1 MLVGVRIYLDSL
13 LRHLVL
19 LLLSKWLRD
28 LDLILIILLV
38 HLSDDIT
45 LSLAHSHYILLLL
58 NQEIVQVL
66 LNSRVN
72 LCLLRLQHISESLIY
87 SPEILY
93 LKVLLLFDFFI
104 LKYLLSLLDDS
115 FSHTHHFL
123 HVLILELDDLLESM
137 LVHRDHL
144 LIFIIKRGWLVSPE
158 A

>member
-19 LLLSKWLRD
+19 LLLSQWLED

-45 LSLAHSHYILLLL
+45 LSLAHSHNVLLLL
-58 NQEIVQVL
+58 NQKVIQVL

-72 LCLLRLQHISESLIY
+72 LCLLRLEHISESLIY

-93 LKVLLLFDFFI
+93 LKVLLLFDLLI
-104 LKYLLSLLDDS
+104 LEYLLSLLNDS
-115 FSHTHHFL
+115 FSHTHNFL
-123 HVLILELDDLLESM
+123 HVLILELNNLLES
-137 LVHRDHL
+137 V
-144 LIFIIKRGWLVSPE
+144 LIH
-158 A
+158 

>member
-1 MLVGVRIYLDSL
+1 MLVSVRIYLNSL

-19 LLLSKWLRD
+19 LLLSKWLGD

-38 HLSDDIT
+38 HLRDDIT
-45 LSLAHSHYILLLL
+45 LSLAHPHYILLLL
-58 NQEIVQVL
+58 NQKIVQVL

-72 LCLLRLQHISESLIY
+72 LCLLRLEHISESLIY

-93 LKVLLLFDFFI
+93 LKVLLLFDLFI
-104 LKYLLSLLDDS
+104 LEYLLSLFDDS

-123 HVLILELDDLLESM
+123 HVLILEFYDLLESV

-144 LIFIIKRGWLVSPE
+144 LIFIIQRGWLVSPE

>member
-1 MLVGVRIYLDSL
+1 
-13 LRHLVL
+13 
-19 LLLSKWLRD
+19 
-28 LDLILIILLV
+28 
-38 HLSDDIT
+38 
-45 LSLAHSHYILLLL
+45 
-58 NQEIVQVL
+58 
-66 LNSRVN
+66 
-72 LCLLRLQHISESLIY
+72 
-87 SPEILY
+87 
-93 LKVLLLFDFFI
+93 VLLLFDFFI